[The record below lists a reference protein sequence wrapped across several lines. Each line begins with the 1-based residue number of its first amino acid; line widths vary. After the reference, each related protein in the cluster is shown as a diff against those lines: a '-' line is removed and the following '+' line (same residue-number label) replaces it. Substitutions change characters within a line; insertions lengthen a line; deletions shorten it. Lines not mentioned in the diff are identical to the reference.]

1 MFYGNCMAHKKN
13 KLFLNEVSL
22 DTLMDL
28 YKNET
33 HPKAKIRLL
42 CAILRKKDKTEAEI
56 SEVTNMPIQT
66 VSDTLKRFEQRGLEG
81 RYSIKQKGQP
91 QKLTPKQRNQIKRIL
106 AKSPMEEGLP
116 FVVWTSKLVQYIIKK
131 KFKIGYV
138 LRQIY
143 NLMRSFG
150 FSIQRPRLEHIKAN
164 KQLQSEFKK
173 NFDEELENL
182 LKQDMRSS
190 FWMRV
195 SSH

>member
-1 MFYGNCMAHKKN
+1 MSKKS
-13 KLFLNEVSL
+13 FLTGVSL

-28 YKNET
+28 YKKEL
-33 HPKAKIRLL
+33 HPKAKIRLQ
-42 CAILRKKDKTEAEI
+42 CAILRKKDKTEVEI

-66 VSDTLKRFEQRGLEG
+66 VSDTLRRFEDRGLQG

-91 QKLTPKQRNQIKRIL
+91 QKLNKRQRVQLRKIL
-106 AKSPMEEGLP
+106 EKSPTDQNLP
-116 FVVWTSKLVQYIIKK
+116 FVVWTSKLVRYIIKK
-131 KFKIGYV
+131 KFKVGYV

-143 NLMRSFG
+143 NLMKSFG
-150 FSIQRPRLEHIKAN
+150 FSIQKPRPEHIKAN

-173 NFDEELENL
+173 NFDGELENL
-182 LKQDMRSS
+182 LMQDMRSS

>member
-1 MFYGNCMAHKKN
+1 MSHKV
-13 KLFLNEVSL
+13 FLAGVSL
-22 DTLMDL
+22 DRLMYL
-28 YKNET
+28 YKDES
-33 HPKAKIRLL
+33 HPKAKIRLQ

-66 VSDTLKRFEQRGLEG
+66 VSDTLRRFEERGLQG

-91 QKLTPKQRNQIKRIL
+91 QKLNPKQRIQLKRIIE
-106 AKSPMEEGLP
+106 KSPTEQDLP
-116 FVVWTSKLVQYIIKK
+116 FAVWTSKLVQYIIKK
-131 KFKIGYV
+131 KFKVGYV

-150 FSIQRPRLEHIKAN
+150 FSIQTPRPEHIKAN
-164 KQLQSEFKK
+164 KELQSEFKK
-173 NFDEELENL
+173 NFDGELENL

-190 FWMRV
+190 FWMKV